1 MSGARNAAR
10 RIALSGT
17 SAAVITLLTTGSV
30 SAQTAG
36 ATGTP
41 SGASDSILEEII
53 VTGSRIRGVPP
64 TGSNLISVSR
74 QDIEAVGAPST
85 PDLLASVPQLNS
97 FNTAPRAS
105 SAGFGPFAPGLRAL
119 PSSATLVMMNGRRLV
134 GAAANDTNPD
144 YPHLPGLAIERVE
157 VVADGASSVYGSDA
171 IAGVVNF
178 VTRQRFSGAEVDVR
192 HGVADHYH
200 STYASTLVGE
210 NWGSGSILAAYQY
223 TQNDNIKGSDRDYRV
238 LDFRPYGGVDTRL
251 TTCPA
256 PNVLI
261 PQTGAITYAAPGFAP
276 NTTNYCD
283 NGASVDLYP
292 RTRMHSGFVS
302 GRQEL
307 GENVTLWGD
316 LLYSDRKDKIQAAP
330 SIQALTIR
338 NTNPFFVA
346 PPGTNATQETVLFR
360 TDNLYGRDHVIN
372 ADRAKVGNSSLGL
385 DVSLPHNLNL
395 SAYGTFGWTTNS
407 AFIPDVN
414 PYTLA
419 AAAAG
424 TTTATALDPFGTRT
438 APAVV
443 ASIIDYSTSV
453 TVKQKTSLGAVKID
467 GPLFD
472 LPGGELKFAAGAEY
486 RRETFEQR
494 GFVGVFPVPEN
505 LGRNIYSVFGEI
517 FAPLVGADNEAPLL
531 HRLSLSLSGRYDRY
545 SDFGSTTNPKVG
557 FNWDPFAGVT
567 VRGTYGRS
575 FRAPGMRQVGATVGA
590 YYLDAASAAVAA
602 RDPTRGADQVNTIYF
617 RGGNRTLQPEKART
631 YSFGLD
637 WLPSF
642 LPEVRA
648 SATFYDI
655 RFTDAIGVPAAALMF
670 SDPTLASIVYRNP
683 SPAQLASLLAQ
694 ATPVNLPTPLP
705 QIGNLLDQRLGNFGI
720 RETNGL
726 DFDIGWRRTTDF
738 GAVFA
743 GLAGNYILKFD
754 TQLSPGAPV
763 SDSLDLGL
771 PRSTARASLGAVA
784 GPVGVIGFVNYRA
797 GVKSTYSTPTGIGT
811 YKSDPY
817 TTVDLRVTWTLPDSG
832 MTSGTQLALQVNDL
846 FDKKPPF
853 FPATDGIG
861 GNYNPI
867 GRFVALNLRKAF

>member
-1 MSGARNAAR
+1 MSGATNAAR
-10 RIALSGT
+10 SIALSST
-17 SAAVITLLTTGSV
+17 SAAIIALLASGSAAAQTTG
-30 SAQTAG
+30 AA
-36 ATGTP
+36 AP
-41 SGASDSILEEII
+41 AAGASDIILEEII

-74 QDIEAVGAPST
+74 QDIEAVGAPTT

-178 VTRQRFSGAEVDVR
+178 VTRQRFSGAEIDVR
-192 HGVADHYH
+192 HGVGDDFH
-200 STYASTLVGE
+200 STYASTLVGDT
-210 NWGSGSILAAYQY
+210 WDTGSLLAAYQY

-251 TTCPA
+251 TNCPNA
-256 PNVLI
+256 NVLI
-261 PQTGAITYAAPGFAP
+261 PQTGAVTYAAPGFAP

-307 GENVTLWGD
+307 GEHVTLWGD
-316 LLYSDRKDKIQAAP
+316 VLYSDRKDKIQAAP
-330 SIQALTIR
+330 AIQALTIR

-360 TDNLYGRDHVIN
+360 TDNLYGSDHVIN

-385 DVSLPHNLNL
+385 DVSLPHDLNL
-395 SAYGTFGWTTNS
+395 SAYGTFGWTTNK
-407 AFIPDVN
+407 AVIPDVN
-414 PYTLA
+414 PYVLA

-443 ASIIDYSTSV
+443 AAITNYSTSV
-453 TVKQKTSLGAVKID
+453 TVKQRTSLGAVKID

-486 RRETFEQR
+486 RRETFEQA
-494 GFVGVFPVPEN
+494 GFVGVFPVPED

-517 FAPLVGADNEAPLL
+517 YAPIVGADNEAPLL
-531 HRLSLSLSGRYDRY
+531 HRLSLSLSGRYDHY
-545 SDFGSTTNPKVG
+545 SDFGSTKNPKIG
-557 FNWDPFAGVT
+557 FNWDPLAGVT

-602 RDPTRGADQVNTIYF
+602 RDPTRGNNQVNTIYF
-617 RGGNRTLQPEKART
+617 RGGNRNLQPEKART
-631 YSFGLD
+631 YSFGID

-642 LPEVRA
+642 LPEVRT

-670 SDPTLASIVYRNP
+670 ADPTLASIVYRNP

-726 DFDIGWRRTTDF
+726 DFDIGWKRNTDF

-743 GLAGNYILKFD
+743 GLAGNYILNFD
-754 TQLSPGAPV
+754 TQLSPGAAV
-763 SDSLDLGL
+763 SDSLKLGL
-771 PRSTARASLGAVA
+771 AKATARASLGAVA
-784 GPVGVIGFVNYRA
+784 GPVSVIGFVNYRT
-797 GVKSTYSTPTGIGT
+797 GVESTYSTPTGLGT
-811 YKSDPY
+811 YKADPY
-817 TTVDLRVTWTLPDSG
+817 TTVDLRVSWTLPDSG
-832 MTSGTQLALQVNDL
+832 MTSGTQLSLQVNDL
-846 FDKKPPF
+846 FDRKPPF

>member
-1 MSGARNAAR
+1 MSKGWKSARHLT
-10 RIALSGT
+10 LSGVSSVVLMLT
-17 SAAVITLLTTGSV
+17 SASAG
-30 SAQTAG
+30 SAQTPD
-36 ATGTP
+36 T
-41 SGASDSILEEII
+41 SDNVLEEII

-74 QDIEAVGAPST
+74 EDIEAVGAPTT

-119 PSSATLVMMNGRRLV
+119 PASATLVMMNGRRLV

-178 VTRQRFSGAEVDVR
+178 VTRQHFSGAEADVR
-192 HGVADHYH
+192 YGVADGYH
-200 STYASTLVGE
+200 STYASTLVGDD
-210 NWGSGSILAAYQY
+210 WGAGSFLAAYQY
-223 TQNDNIKGSDRDYRV
+223 TQNDNITGADRDYRV
-238 LDFRPYGGVDTRL
+238 LDFRAYGGVDTRL
-251 TTCPA
+251 TNCPT

-261 PQTGAITYAAPGFAP
+261 PQTGAVTYAAPAFAP

-283 NGASVDLYP
+283 NGATVDLYP
-292 RTRMHSGFVS
+292 RTRMHSGFLS

-307 GENVTLWGD
+307 GEHVTVWGD

-330 SIQALTIR
+330 AIQAVTIR

-346 PPGTNATQETVLFR
+346 PPGTNATSETVLFR
-360 TDNLYGRDHVIN
+360 TDNLYGSDHVVN
-372 ADRAKVGNSSLGL
+372 TDRAKVGNSSLGL
-385 DVSLPHNLNL
+385 DVSLPGDLNL
-395 SAYGTFGWTTNS
+395 SAYGTFGWTTND

-414 PYTLA
+414 PYALA

-438 APAVV
+438 APAV
-443 ASIIDYSTSV
+443 AAAITDYSTSV
-453 TVKQKTSLGAVKID
+453 TVKQRTSLGAVKVD
-467 GPLFD
+467 GPLFN

-486 RRETFEQR
+486 RRETFEQQ
-494 GFVGVFPVPEN
+494 GFVGFFPVPED

-517 FAPLVGADNEAPLL
+517 FAPVVGADNEAPLL
-531 HRLSLSLSGRYDRY
+531 HRLSLSLSGRYDHY
-545 SDFGSTTNPKVG
+545 SDFGSTKNPKIG
-557 FNWDPFAGVT
+557 FNWDPIKGVT

-602 RDPTRGADQVNTIYF
+602 RDPTRGANQVNTVYF
-617 RGGNRTLQPEKART
+617 RGGNRDLQPEKART
-631 YSFGLD
+631 YSLGID
-637 WLPSF
+637 WLPGF
-642 LPEVRA
+642 LPELRT

-683 SPAQLASLLAQ
+683 SASQLAALLAQ

-705 QIGNLLDQRLGNFGI
+705 QIGNVLDQRLGNFGI
-720 RETNGL
+720 RKTNGL
-726 DFDIGWRRTTDF
+726 DFDIGWRHPTDF

-754 TQLSPGAPV
+754 TQLSPGAPI
-763 SDSLDLGL
+763 SNSLNLGL
-771 PRSTARASLGAVA
+771 ARATARASLGAVA
-784 GPVGVIGFVNYRA
+784 GPVGVIGFINYRT
-797 GVKSTYSTPTGIGT
+797 GVKSTYSTPTGLGE
-811 YKSDPY
+811 YKADPY
-817 TTVDLRVTWTLPDSG
+817 TTVDLRISWTLPDG
-832 MTSGTQLALQVNDL
+832 GVTSGTQLALQVNDL
-846 FDKKPPF
+846 FDRKPPF